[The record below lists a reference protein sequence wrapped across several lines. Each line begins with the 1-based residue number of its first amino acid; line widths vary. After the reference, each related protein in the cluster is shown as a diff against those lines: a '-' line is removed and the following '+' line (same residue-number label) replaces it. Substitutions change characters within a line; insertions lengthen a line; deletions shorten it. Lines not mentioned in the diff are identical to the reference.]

1 MCVQNRCDNR
11 PAFSYALGFCTVVTP
26 VSVVDRWRAITSTT
40 AGESSV
46 TDRPARCRVSWL
58 VTRPMHAAHEYWQL
72 AQTLLPSHPYLSKH
86 DARHRPAWPTAAWSC
101 CQLRGHCSARNHRII
116 SGSVP
121 PCLPPSA
128 NPFWLLSSTFT
139 SEAKQVLGRDS
150 RRSHVTASP
159 QRQWPRRNFKYPH
172 GRTAFRH
179 QTLPHDT

>member
-1 MCVQNRCDNR
+1 MTRTAPSGSGKGLCPRCSRVEKASWTRTGYVTCVSRTGDNR

-116 SGSVP
+116 SASRAVRP
-121 PCLPPSA
+121 PLPASIGE
-128 NPFWLLSSTFT
+128 PFL
-139 SEAKQVLGRDS
+139 APVLNLYLRG
-150 RRSHVTASP
+150 
-159 QRQWPRRNFKYPH
+159 
-172 GRTAFRH
+172 
-179 QTLPHDT
+179 